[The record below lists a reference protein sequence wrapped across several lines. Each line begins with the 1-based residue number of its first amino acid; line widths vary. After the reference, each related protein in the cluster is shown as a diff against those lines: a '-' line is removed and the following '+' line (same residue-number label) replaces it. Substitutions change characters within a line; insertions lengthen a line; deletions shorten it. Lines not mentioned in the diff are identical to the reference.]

1 MTFRSIRTAGC
12 VALFG
17 VSGASALAQP
27 PARSLAQPRTSAPV
41 PVDAA
46 PPGGPAMYRPRP
58 GPTAAAPVAAP
69 PTDRPATAGGMYQPT
84 RASYP
89 IDLPTALR
97 LADADNPTAAV
108 ARARVR
114 QALAELDRARVAWL
128 PNLSFGPTFFYH
140 DGIDQNRRGDIF
152 SVARGNFTLTGG
164 PTARFDLGDAFYLP
178 LVARRVAEAAGSRS
192 RAVTNTVQLDVA
204 VAYLDLVEQHGLL
217 AVNADILDKAEQV
230 LTGAEAGAKA
240 GVNKTAADVNRAAA
254 EVNLRRE
261 ERSVLRGRTAAASAR
276 LAGLLMLDTAVE
288 LIPHELAVVPVVM
301 VPGELS
307 LDRLVETG
315 LRARPEM
322 AAAGAELQAAQAL
335 TRQARI
341 TPFLPRVEAQFLGGG
356 LSGGRND
363 DFGPMRG
370 QYNAGAALVWQLDNL
385 GFGNAAEVRA
395 RDAGYAAAIQR
406 VREVQARVS
415 VEVAEA
421 AQTSAARFD
430 ALAPAQEAVRQ
441 AQEMY
446 RKFRETSFGMVGP
459 RGQFDALEPLTA
471 VQALNQTRVEY
482 LRQVVEFNRSQFR
495 LYAAIG
501 QPALAGLDG
510 ASSRPVEVPAIPTA
524 EPPPRNPGAGRPPVK

>member
-17 VSGASALAQP
+17 ASVPAGVAQP
-27 PARSLAQPRTSAPV
+27 LAQPRMSTPV
-41 PVDAA
+41 RVDAA
-46 PPGGPAMYRPRP
+46 PPGPAMYRPRP
-58 GPTAAAPVAAP
+58 GPTATPPAATPS
-69 PTDRPATAGGMYQPT
+69 PTDRPATAGGMYRPT
-84 RASYP
+84 RAAYP

-108 ARARVR
+108 ARARVG
-114 QALAELDRARVAWL
+114 QALAELDRARVVWL
-128 PNLSFGPTFFYH
+128 PTLSFGPTFFYH
-140 DGIDQNRRGDIF
+140 EGIDQNRRGDIF

-192 RAVTNTVQLDVA
+192 RAVTNTVQLDAA

-230 LTGAEAGAKA
+230 LTAAEEGAKR
-240 GVNKTAADVNRAAA
+240 GLNKTGADANRAAA
-254 EVNLRRE
+254 EVNVRRE

-307 LDRLVETG
+307 LDQLVETG
-315 LRARPEM
+315 LRARPEV

-335 TRQARI
+335 TRQARL

-356 LSGGRND
+356 LTPFRDSAPENS
-363 DFGPMRG
+363 GPMRG
-370 QYNAGAALVWQLDNL
+370 QYNAGAALVWQLDGL
-385 GFGNAAEVRA
+385 GFGNAAEIRA
-395 RDAGYAAAIQR
+395 RDAGYAAALYR

>member
-12 VALFG
+12 AALFG
-17 VSGASALAQP
+17 ASVPSALAQP
-27 PARSLAQPRTSAPV
+27 PAGPLASPRMAPPVAVDPV
-41 PVDAA
+41 PPTPKLYQPHPGRKA
-46 PPGGPAMYRPRP
+46 PA
-58 GPTAAAPVAAP
+58 PTAVKPNP
-69 PTDRPATAGGMYQPT
+69 PASPYQPT
-84 RASYP
+84 KAAYP

-97 LADADNPTAAV
+97 LADADNPTANV
-108 ARARVR
+108 ARARVG
-114 QALAELDRARVAWL
+114 QALAELDRARVAWV
-128 PNLSFGPTFFYH
+128 PNLTFGPSFFHH
-140 DGIDQNRRGDIF
+140 DGIDQNRRGDVF
-152 SVARGNFTLTGG
+152 SVDRGNFAVVGG

-178 LVARRVAEAAGSRS
+178 LVGRRLAEAAGSRS
-192 RAVTNTVQLDVA
+192 RAVTNSVQLDVA

-217 AVNADILDKAEQV
+217 AINADILDKAEQV
-230 LTGAEAGAKA
+230 LTAAEAGARA
-240 GVNKTAADVNRAAA
+240 GVNKTAADVNRAAT

-261 ERSVLRGRTAAASAR
+261 ERAVLRGRAAAAGAR
-276 LAGLLMLDTAVE
+276 LSGLLLLDPAVE
-288 LIPHELAVVPVVM
+288 LTPFELAVVPVFM
-301 VPGELS
+301 VPGGLT
-307 LDRLVETG
+307 LDQLVETG
-315 LRARPEM
+315 LRARPEV

-341 TPFLPRVEAQFLGGG
+341 TPLLPRVEAQFLGGG
-356 LSGGRND
+356 FSGWRQGGRPED
-363 DFGPMRG
+363 VTAMRG

-385 GFGNAAEVRA
+385 GFGNAAEIRA
-395 RDAGYAAAIQR
+395 RDAGYAAALYR

-421 AQTSAARFD
+421 ARTSAARFD
-430 ALAPAQEAVRQ
+430 ALAPAQDAVRQ

-501 QPALAGLDG
+501 QPALAGLD
-510 ASSRPVEVPAIPTA
+510 AAVPQVTDVPVVPGVDIQ
-524 EPPPRNPGAGRPPVK
+524 PRNSAPAARP